1 MAFDGI
7 ITNVVVNEL
16 EKNLAGSRIEKIHMP
31 TKNDLIISF
40 HSSNRE
46 KLKLLISIDP
56 SNARFHFTNIQKE
69 NPERAPQFCMVLR
82 KYIQGAKFTSI
93 NQYGLDR
100 VVSLGFENI
109 NELGDLTKYNL
120 YIELMGKYSNI
131 ILVNNNNKILD
142 SIKHVDATM
151 SSIREVLPAR
161 EYILP
166 SPLNK
171 QEFVGMNYEAFIANL
186 QLASMDPYFSKENMT
201 KIIANQ
207 FVGFSKT
214 FVDNLLA
221 ISDYKDIINTEVAQ
235 NMFNII
241 NLILYNSPN
250 HMIHLSKFDNDYHV
264 DLANYSTTINR
275 LEISEFLDK
284 YYGEKEKLAL
294 LKNAKLNLAKD
305 VNTFKSKYV
314 KNLNR
319 VLDILKDEKNMETY
333 KLYGELISANMYK
346 LHGGEKELVTENY
359 YDNNNLITIPLNEN
373 ISASRNSQSYFKKYN
388 KLKNAI
394 AHATEQKKE
403 YEDNIDYLDSVLI
416 SINQIDSNSE
426 IQEIKNELIDQ
437 GYIHYASGKKKY
449 KDEEALGPYQ
459 YECDGVEIVAGR
471 NNYQNDKLTLKDS
484 KKTFTWLHTKNVHGS
499 HVIIKSENPTNA
511 QIEYAAKIAVM
522 HSEAKDSSKV
532 SVDYTLVKNV
542 HKPSGSKPGK
552 VIYTDYKTIVI

>member
-7 ITNVVVNEL
+7 ITNIVVNEL
-16 EKNLAGSRIEKIHMP
+16 DKNLSGSRVEKIHMP

-40 HSSNRE
+40 HTNNRE
-46 KLKLLISIDP
+46 KLKLLVSIDP

-69 NPERAPQFCMVLR
+69 NPEKAPQFCMVLR
-82 KYIQGAKFTSI
+82 KYIQGAKFVCI

-100 VVSLGFENI
+100 VVSIEFENI

-131 ILVNNNNKILD
+131 ILVNSNNKVLD

-161 EYILP
+161 EYMLP

-171 QEFVGMNYEAFIANL
+171 QEFAKMNFDSFTANL

-214 FVDNLLA
+214 FVDNLL
-221 ISDYKDIINTEVAQ
+221 IVSNFKDTINTEIAQ

-250 HMIHLSKFDNDYHV
+250 HMVHLIKYDNDYHV
-264 DLANYSTTINR
+264 DLTNYSTTINR
-275 LEISEFLDK
+275 LEVSEFLDK
-284 YYGEKEKLAL
+284 YYGEKERLAL
-294 LKNAKLNLAKD
+294 LKNSKLNLAKD
-305 VNTFKSKYV
+305 VNNFKSKYV

-319 VLDILKDEKNMETY
+319 VLDILKEEKNMETY

-346 LHGGEKELVTENY
+346 LHGGEKEITVENY
-359 YDNNNLITIPLNEN
+359 YDNNNQLTIPLNEN
-373 ISASRNSQSYFKKYN
+373 ISASRNSQSYFKKYT

-394 AHATEQKKE
+394 AHASEQKKE
-403 YEDNIDYLDSVLI
+403 YEENIDYLDSVLF
-416 SINQIDSNSE
+416 SIDQIESSSE
-426 IQEIKNELIDQ
+426 IQEIKNELVEQ

-459 YECDGVEIVAGR
+459 YDYDGVEIVAGR
-471 NNYQNDKLTLKDS
+471 NNYQNDRLTLKES
-484 KKTFTWLHTKNVHGS
+484 KKTYTWLHAKDIHGS
-499 HVIIKSENPTNA
+499 HVIIKSESPTNA

-522 HSEAKDSSKV
+522 HSEAKNSTKV

-552 VIYTDYKTIVI
+552 VIYTDYKTIII